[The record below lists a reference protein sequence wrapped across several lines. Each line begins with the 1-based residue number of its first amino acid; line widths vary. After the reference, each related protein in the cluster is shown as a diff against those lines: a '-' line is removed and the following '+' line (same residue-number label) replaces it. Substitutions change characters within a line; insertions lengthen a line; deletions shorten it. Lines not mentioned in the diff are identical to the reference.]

1 MVETE
6 YVFPDRRLHR
16 CDVVQTH
23 LMQFYRQARACPP
36 WQMMK
41 ADSPQPTPR
50 MTARRT
56 SLLGAVLTALGPVSM
71 AIYTPAMPELV
82 EAFSTSESAI
92 KMSLSLY
99 FAGFAVA
106 QLLAGPAS
114 DAFGRK
120 AATIGFLLVYLVG
133 SVLAAMAPDIGWIL
147 AGRLIQGIG
156 ASVGITVARAVVRDQ
171 FVGREAASIMNL
183 IAIMLTVA
191 PAMGPTLG
199 GLSLAAFGWRSV
211 FLLMLGFGLISIGSV
226 LFFLQE
232 TGHPDRSRLR
242 PARLL
247 SGYAEV
253 LSNGRFV
260 LASLVIGG
268 SIGALYA
275 QSTMLPFVLINEVG
289 LTPTQFGIGMLVQ
302 TGSYLAGSLVLRL
315 LARRISGHR
324 AVVAGLCFSGT
335 GGLVMALSVA
345 MLAPSFLSIMLP
357 VGICTFG
364 IAFISPHMITVGMG
378 PFPHIAGSASAM
390 MGFIQMSSGFLGGL
404 AAALLGAPLLAFGTV
419 IPFMEFAAVGSYLA
433 YLAIE
438 RRM

>member
-1 MVETE
+1 
-6 YVFPDRRLHR
+6 
-16 CDVVQTH
+16 
-23 LMQFYRQARACPP
+23 
-36 WQMMK
+36 
-41 ADSPQPTPR
+41 

-56 SLLGAVLTALGPVSM
+56 SLLGALLTALGPVSM

-120 AATIGFLLVYLVG
+120 ASTIGFLLVYLVG
-133 SVLAAMAPDIGWIL
+133 SVIAAMAPSIELIL

-171 FVGREAASIMNL
+171 FVGKEAASIMNL

-191 PAMGPTLG
+191 PALGPTLG
-199 GLSLAAFGWRSV
+199 GLSLAAFGWKSV
-211 FLLMLGFGLISIGSV
+211 FLLMLGFGVISIGSV
-226 LFFLQE
+226 ALFLHE
-232 TGHPDRSRLR
+232 TTTPDRTRLH
-242 PARLL
+242 PARLV

-253 LSNGRFV
+253 LSNPRFT

-275 QSTMLPFVLINEVG
+275 QSTMLPFVLIGEVG
-289 LTPTQFGIGMLVQ
+289 LTPTEFGLGMLVQ
-302 TGSYLAGSLVLRL
+302 TGSYLAGSLVLR
-315 LARRISGHR
+315 RVSHWISGHR
-324 AVVAGLCFSGT
+324 AVVIGLCFSAT
-335 GGLVMALSVA
+335 GGIVMALSVA
-345 MLAPSFLSIMLP
+345 LLPPSFLSIMLP

-364 IAFISPHMITVGMG
+364 IAFVSPHIITVGMA

-390 MGFIQMSSGFLGGL
+390 MGFIQMGCGFLGGL
-404 AAALLGAPLLAFGTV
+404 AAALIGAPLLSFGTV
-419 IPFMEFAAVGSYLA
+419 IPFMEFMAVGSYLA
-433 YLAIE
+433 YLALD
-438 RRM
+438 RRA

>member
-1 MVETE
+1 
-6 YVFPDRRLHR
+6 
-16 CDVVQTH
+16 
-23 LMQFYRQARACPP
+23 
-36 WQMMK
+36 
-41 ADSPQPTPR
+41 
-50 MTARRT
+50 
-56 SLLGAVLTALGPVSM
+56 M

-120 AATIGFLLVYLVG
+120 ASTIGFLLVYLVG
-133 SVLAAMAPDIGWIL
+133 SVIAAMAPSIELIL

-191 PAMGPTLG
+191 PALGPTLG
-199 GLSLAAFGWRSV
+199 GLSLAAFGWKSV
-211 FLLMLGFGLISIGSV
+211 FLLMLGFGVISIGSV
-226 LFFLQE
+226 ALFLHE
-232 TGHPDRSRLR
+232 TTTPDRTRLH

-247 SGYAEV
+247 SGYADV
-253 LSNGRFV
+253 LSNPRFT

-275 QSTMLPFVLINEVG
+275 QSTMLPFVLIGEVG
-289 LTPTQFGIGMLVQ
+289 LTPTEFGLGMLVQ
-302 TGSYLAGSLVLRL
+302 TGSYLAGSLVLR
-315 LARRISGHR
+315 RVSHWISGHR
-324 AVVAGLCFSGT
+324 AVVIGLCFSAT
-335 GGLVMALSVA
+335 GGIVMALSVA
-345 MLAPSFLSIMLP
+345 LLPPSFLSIMLP

-364 IAFISPHMITVGMG
+364 IAFVSPHIITVGMA

-390 MGFIQMSSGFLGGL
+390 MGFIQMGCGFLGGL
-404 AAALLGAPLLAFGTV
+404 AAALIGAPLLSFGTV
-419 IPFMEFAAVGSYLA
+419 IPFMEFMAVGSYLA
-433 YLAIE
+433 YLALD
-438 RRM
+438 RRA

>member
-1 MVETE
+1 
-6 YVFPDRRLHR
+6 
-16 CDVVQTH
+16 
-23 LMQFYRQARACPP
+23 
-36 WQMMK
+36 
-41 ADSPQPTPR
+41 

-56 SLLGAVLTALGPVSM
+56 SLLGALLTALGPVSM

-120 AATIGFLLVYLVG
+120 ASTIGFLLVYLVG
-133 SVLAAMAPDIGWIL
+133 SVIAAMAPSIELIL

-191 PAMGPTLG
+191 PALGPTLG
-199 GLSLAAFGWRSV
+199 GLSLAAFGWKSV
-211 FLLMLGFGLISIGSV
+211 FLLMLGFGVISIGSV
-226 LFFLQE
+226 ALFLHE
-232 TGHPDRSRLR
+232 TTTPDRTRLH

-247 SGYAEV
+247 SGYADV
-253 LSNGRFV
+253 LSNPRFT

-275 QSTMLPFVLINEVG
+275 QSTMLPFVLIGEVG
-289 LTPTQFGIGMLVQ
+289 LTPTEFGLGMLVQ
-302 TGSYLAGSLVLRL
+302 TGSYLAGSLVLR
-315 LARRISGHR
+315 RVSHWISGHR
-324 AVVAGLCFSGT
+324 AVVIGLCFSAT
-335 GGLVMALSVA
+335 GGIVMALSVA
-345 MLAPSFLSIMLP
+345 LLPPSFLSIMLP

-364 IAFISPHMITVGMG
+364 IAFVSPHIITVGMA

-390 MGFIQMSSGFLGGL
+390 MGFIQMGCGFLGGL
-404 AAALLGAPLLAFGTV
+404 AAALIGAPLLSFGTV
-419 IPFMEFAAVGSYLA
+419 IPFMEFMAVGSYLA
-433 YLAIE
+433 YLALD
-438 RRM
+438 RRA